1 MTRFI
6 LPTLPQ
12 LFNLVEKV
20 ELSETGAL
28 EEASEVS
35 ELQQLCLGQETTLS
49 VGSLEVSPGCSC

>member
-35 ELQQLCLGQETTLS
+35 ELQQFCLGEETTLS
-49 VGSLEVSPGCSC
+49 VGSLEMSPGRSC